1 MDPKNASMHVSHV
14 VSRRGEKEYHSYLV
28 RRSYREGGKVK
39 HETVANVSKLPP
51 AAIEALS
58 LALSKKAVVEAGSD
72 FEIISSKRHGA
83 SQLLYALA
91 KSSHLIDAL
100 GKNSKEKNLVLAMI
114 ISQALSPSSKLASV
128 NYLSN
133 STLAD
138 ELGISGCDVDDYY
151 SALDWLLDKQDQI
164 ESFLI
169 KSHLGTGSMLLYD
182 LSSSY
187 MEGTKCPLS
196 HYGYNRDKK
205 KGKLQIEYGVIAT
218 REGLPL
224 GVKVFD
230 GNTSDLASFRSVVE
244 DIKTTHK
251 LDKLIVI
258 GDRGM
263 FSAANID
270 KLHQI
275 DPSYL
280 YISALRSG
288 QIRSLVESGAI
299 QLGLFDDTDL
309 FEITHPDYLGE
320 RLIACKNEELAK
332 KRNHTRQALL
342 EVAKKRLDKLVVA
355 VSANRI
361 KSEAAIGRRI
371 EAALRSTKMS
381 KHIITTVGP
390 GSFSYQIDED
400 SVRDETATDG
410 IYVIRTTVPGG
421 EASSAQVVEF
431 YKNLANV
438 EKVFRSLKSID
449 INVRPVRHY
458 LEGRVRAHVFLCVLS
473 AHLLHQA
480 KEKLA
485 PLTFR
490 DTEPQVPLSPVVKK
504 VVSDS
509 ARAKAASKVNENG
522 EAVTS
527 LRTLFQEL
535 DTLTRN
541 TCRIKDTEV
550 IFEKTT
556 LATPT
561 QRRAFELIGA
571 KIPL

>member
-1 MDPKNASMHVSHV
+1 MHVSHI

-39 HETVANVSKLPP
+39 HETVANVSKLPL

-58 LALSKKAVVEAGSD
+58 LALAKKTVIEAGSD
-72 FEIISSKRHGA
+72 FEIISCKRHGA
-83 SQLLYALA
+83 SALLYALA
-91 KSSHLIDAL
+91 KSSGLTDAL

-114 ISQALSPSSKLASV
+114 ISQALAPSSKLASV
-128 NYLSN
+128 RYLSN

-138 ELGISGCDVDDYY
+138 ELGVSDCDVNDYY
-151 SALDWLLDKQDQI
+151 SALDWLLERQNQI
-164 ESFLI
+164 ESSLI
-169 KSHLGTGSMLLYD
+169 KSHLATGSMLLYD

-187 MEGTKCPLS
+187 MEGTKCPLA
-196 HYGYNRDKK
+196 HYGYSRDKK
-205 KGKLQIEYGVIAT
+205 KNKLQIEYGVIAT
-218 REGLPL
+218 KEGLPL
-224 GVKVFD
+224 GVKVFN
-230 GNTSDLASFRSVVE
+230 GNTSDLASLRSVIE

-263 FSAANID
+263 FSATNID
-270 KLHQI
+270 KLHQV
-275 DPSYL
+275 DPDYL
-280 YISALRSG
+280 YISALRSQ
-288 QIRSLVESGAI
+288 QIRSLVESDAI

-309 FEITHPDYLGE
+309 FEISHPDYPGE

-332 KRNHTRQALL
+332 KRHQTRQALL
-342 EVAKKRLDKLVVA
+342 EVAKTRLDKLQVA
-355 VSANRI
+355 VSAGRI
-361 KSEAAIGRRI
+361 KTEAAIGRKI
-371 EAALRSTKMS
+371 EAALRSTKMN

-390 GSFSYQIDED
+390 GSFDYQIDED
-400 SVRDETATDG
+400 SVRAEAATDG
-410 IYVIRTTVPGG
+410 IYVIRTTVPDS
-421 EASSAQVVEF
+421 EANQAQVVEF

-449 INVRPVRHY
+449 INVRPVRHF
-458 LEGRVRAHVFLCVLS
+458 LENRVRAHVFLCVLS
-473 AHLLHQA
+473 AHLLHFA

-490 DTEPQVPLSPVVKK
+490 DTERPIPTSPVAKK

-509 ARAKAASKVNENG
+509 AKAKAAAKVNENG

-541 TCRIKDTEV
+541 TCRIKETEV

-556 LATPT
+556 LATVR
-561 QRRAFELIGA
+561 QRKAFELIGA
-571 KIPL
+571 KMPL